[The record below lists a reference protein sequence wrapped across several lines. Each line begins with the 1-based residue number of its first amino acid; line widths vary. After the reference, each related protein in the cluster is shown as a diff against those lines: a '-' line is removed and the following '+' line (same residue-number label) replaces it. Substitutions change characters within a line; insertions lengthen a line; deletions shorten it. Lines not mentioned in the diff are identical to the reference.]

1 MARRGNAIVM
11 TKLGT
16 IALAASQRGPVPA
29 HAGIGLRAPHHR
41 DFLDA
46 RPAVGFVEVHSENYM
61 CAGGPLLHY
70 LEQTRRDYPLSLH
83 GVALSL
89 GSAQRPDLDHLRRIR
104 DLIDR
109 FQPFLV
115 SEHLAWTGADGVY
128 LNDLLPLPYDRAT
141 LDQVAGNVEIAQ
153 DALGRTILI
162 ENPSSYLR
170 FRRSEQGEPEFLAEL
185 ARRTGC
191 GLLLDVNNVA
201 VSAFNMGFDPHAY
214 LAAIPGAA
222 IGQFHLAGH
231 SVNDVGDALVRID
244 DHGSRVNDEVWDLF
258 AETVARFGP
267 RPTLIEWDSHLPP
280 LEVLVAEATTADAR
294 AAQARGLVHARA
306 R

>member
-1 MARRGNAIVM
+1 M

-16 IALAASQRGPVPA
+16 IALAASQHGPVPA

-41 DFLDA
+41 DFLDT

-70 LEQTRRDYPLSLH
+70 LEQTRRDYALSLH

-89 GSAQRPDLDHLRRIR
+89 GSAERPDADHLRRVKA
-104 DLIDR
+104 LIDR

-115 SEHLAWTGADGVY
+115 SEHLAWTGTGGVY

-201 VSAFNMGFDPHAY
+201 VSAFNMGFDPDAY
-214 LAAIPGAA
+214 LAAIPPDAV
-222 IGQFHLAGH
+222 GQFHLAGYH
-231 SVNDVGDALVRID
+231 VNDVGDALVRID
-244 DHGSRVNDEVWDLF
+244 DHGSRVADEVWGLYR
-258 AETVARFGP
+258 AAVARIGP
-267 RPTLIEWDSHLPP
+267 RPTLIEWDSNLPP
-280 LEVLVAEATTADAR
+280 LDVLVAEAAKADALGVP
-294 AAQARGLVHARA
+294 ACEAVHARA